1 MELIEGRTLEQ
12 ELDAHGPFEATEAA
26 QIGIELCRAL
36 GAVHEEGLL
45 HRDVKAQNVMRD
57 EKGRLVLGDFG
68 TGRGVD
74 GDGHDDGSAHDV
86 AGTPLYFAPE
96 IFRREP
102 ATVQSDLYSLGVLL
116 YHLVTG
122 SYPVRGR
129 SARQL
134 RDTHDLGSRH
144 LLAEAH
150 PELPEPF
157 VQIVDRALD
166 PEAGRRYAS
175 ASEMESALT
184 AWVSHPRERSRFW
197 RAAVGV
203 AAVLLT
209 AIAVATWS
217 GVLPLSQRA
226 ATTTGAPLAFEERDW
241 VLVAD
246 FENTTGEDRFD
257 GAIDATLFERVL
269 RNSSFV
275 NVVLRARVN
284 DALQLM
290 QKPVE
295 TALDLAVALEVALRD
310 GETKAVVAGRVE
322 RLGSGYLLTAS
333 VMNLNGATVA
343 SRTEEAVDDDGV
355 LSAMHRLSNWLR
367 AALGEAVTSIEA
379 SAQRLEK
386 VTTPSFR
393 ALQLYSQGYARYR
406 EEQRIA
412 PPTNHAVS
420 TELFREAIA
429 EDPEFASAYNMLG
442 WSVRFDDPEEALR
455 HWARAV
461 ELSPNT
467 ADRDRL
473 FIEGTYLGRTGQL
486 EQAAAKWET
495 LLALHPDHFYAMNN
509 LTGIYRPVKDG
520 GLGRLD
526 DYVRLLVHDA
536 DRRPNNFSS
545 QLNAAIRLR
554 QTRVEQSDRWQ
565 RYAMRAY
572 ALQPEGDW
580 GVNRLNRFGWLNF
593 FPAYMHWSRGEIDEA
608 IKRSNG

>member
-1 MELIEGRTLEQ
+1 M
-12 ELDAHGPFEATEAA
+12 
-26 QIGIELCRAL
+26 
-36 GAVHEEGLL
+36 
-45 HRDVKAQNVMRD
+45 
-57 EKGRLVLGDFG
+57 
-68 TGRGVD
+68 
-74 GDGHDDGSAHDV
+74 
-86 AGTPLYFAPE
+86 
-96 IFRREP
+96 
-102 ATVQSDLYSLGVLL
+102 
-116 YHLVTG
+116 
-122 SYPVRGR
+122 
-129 SARQL
+129 
-134 RDTHDLGSRH
+134 
-144 LLAEAH
+144 
-150 PELPEPF
+150 
-157 VQIVDRALD
+157 
-166 PEAGRRYAS
+166 
-175 ASEMESALT
+175 
-184 AWVSHPRERSRFW
+184 
-197 RAAVGV
+197 
-203 AAVLLT
+203 
-209 AIAVATWS
+209 
-217 GVLPLSQRA
+217 
-226 ATTTGAPLAFEERDW
+226 
-241 VLVAD
+241 AD

-295 TALDLAVALEVALRD
+295 TSLDLAVALEVALRD